1 MNILAVIIL
10 GVLLVNVLSGYQ
22 KGFLKTAFS
31 LFSWVLVLI
40 ISSAV
45 TPMVTQLL
53 IETTDIEIVVQEAL
67 DQEIE
72 KMLAET
78 MEKNVGNELQ
88 DVLPE
93 DIQFEIPEELQAVLP
108 EELRDALQGG
118 ITEADGMKS
127 DVIDTSLLVECVVSM
142 VALLIV
148 VIFSRVA
155 LSVVDGALGIASKLP
170 LIGSLDK
177 LIGLVFGTG
186 MGFVWTWVILAVVSV
201 LSLTGVSAEWAGY
214 IAESQMLTWFQD
226 NNLILQMFVK

>member
-10 GVLLVNVLSGYQ
+10 GVLLLNVLSGYQ

-40 ISSAV
+40 ISSVA

-53 IETTDIEIVVQEAL
+53 IETTDIEIVIQEAL

-78 MEKNVGNELQ
+78 MEKNVENELQ

-108 EELRDALQGG
+108 EELRDALQSG
-118 ITEADGMKS
+118 ITEVDGMKS
-127 DVIDTSLLVECVVSM
+127 DVIDTSLLVERVVSM

-148 VIFSRVA
+148 VVFSRVA

>member
-10 GVLLVNVLSGYQ
+10 GVLLLNVLSGYQ

-40 ISSAV
+40 ISSVA

-78 MEKNVGNELQ
+78 MEKNVENELQ

-127 DVIDTSLLVECVVSM
+127 DVIDTSLFVERVVSM

-148 VIFSRVA
+148 VVFSRVA